1 MKIWPRLNS
10 IANLYP
16 ATHTTILFLLAGCFI
31 AIQIGCATHSNRITK
46 LRSSFY
52 DGNLDFA
59 ESESQKLLL
68 KNKKEKELIKL
79 DQSLLRLA
87 QGKPEEAENILREV
101 RDRFK
106 SGKPL
111 DDFSNLSSWVLDD
124 QNRAYQPDDYEQL
137 FIQVFLALSNLVQ
150 NGDDAYAYVNQITAL
165 QNQIE
170 AKIASSN
177 SAAQNDEPNTPTEGV
192 GSANTN
198 VSKTQTASS
207 TTELKSFQRVAL
219 APYIAGI
226 LYEQTHRD
234 YDSASRYYKKTIEL
248 NPLFS
253 AASADLHR
261 SENGTHSQKGN
272 GVIYVFAAIGKG
284 PVKVE
289 SAEVPTSQALL
300 LADRILSA
308 TGKHTLPPTIA
319 PIKISRVVIPPNEIQ
334 SVDVRVNDQ
343 LAGATETITDLGQ
356 IAKQQG
362 DAKLNSEIARAVVR
376 RIVKKSAIY
385 ASKDALGTT
394 SNGWA
399 DILLNVGGV
408 IWEATESADT
418 RCWGL
423 LPEKIQVLRIE
434 VSAGQHQITLTSD
447 NGGQPYSTT
456 VEVTDA
462 RNSYIYA
469 NFPTKELAGEI
480 LVSN

>member
-1 MKIWPRLNS
+1 MWLRLNS
-10 IANLYP
+10 IANLHP
-16 ATHTTILFLLAGCFI
+16 ATNTTIFLLLAVSQI
-31 AIQIGCATHSNRITK
+31 AIQTGCATHSNRITK

-52 DGNLDFA
+52 EGDLEFA
-59 ESESQKLLL
+59 ESESEKLLL

-87 QGKPEEAENILREV
+87 QGKPEESENILREV

-106 SGKPL
+106 TGKPL
-111 DDFSNLSSWVLDD
+111 DDFNNLSSWVLDD
-124 QNRAYQPDDYEQL
+124 QNRAYRPDDYEQL

-150 NGDDAYAYVNQITAL
+150 NGDDAYAYVNQITTL

-170 AKIASSN
+170 AKIASSI
-177 SAAQNDEPNTPTEGV
+177 STAENDGKGTPTENG
-192 GSANTN
+192 GPAKNN
-198 VSKTQTASS
+198 EPQAQTASS
-207 TTELKSFQRVAL
+207 ATELRSFQRVAL

-234 YDSASRYYKKTIEL
+234 YDSASRYYKKTMEL
-248 NPLFS
+248 NPLFT
-253 AASADLHR
+253 AASADFYR
-261 SENGTHSQKGN
+261 SENGTHSKKGN

-289 SAEVPTSQALL
+289 SAEIPTSQALL
-300 LADRILSA
+300 IADRVLSA

-319 PIKISRVVIPPNEIQ
+319 PIKVSRVVIPPNEIQ
-334 SVDVRVNDQ
+334 YVEVRVNDQ

-362 DAKLNSEIARAVVR
+362 DAKLNAEIARAVVR

-385 ASKDALGTT
+385 ASKDALGTA

-434 VSAGQHQITLTSD
+434 VPAGQHQITLTSN
-447 NGGQPYSTT
+447 NGGQPHSTT